1 VRTAIAVGAALA
13 LAACGARAPG
23 DGAAP
28 SVANDRVVNVYNW
41 ADYIGPNTVSGFE
54 AATGIKVV
62 YDTFDSEE
70 TLDGKLLAGD
80 SGYDVVSASGDIIA
94 PGIQIGE
101 FAPLDRTQLPNWR
114 HLDPHALA
122 VLAHF
127 DPGNRYA
134 VPYVHAIN
142 GFAYNI
148 EMVHARMPDAPLDS
162 LDLLFKPEVIA
173 RFADCGVTFLDS
185 PIAVMQLA
193 LNYLKLDPNST
204 RAADYDAAVALLLA
218 VRPSIRAFATA
229 TNDLANGELCI
240 AMSWSSD
247 YSVSM
252 ERARAAGV
260 ARQLA
265 FTIPREGASID
276 YDALL
281 VPAGAPH
288 PRAAHRFLNYMLEPK
303 VIAAVTNAIHYGN
316 NNRDANPYVEP
327 WILADPAL
335 YPPPALEAS
344 LYYSLPPSP
353 ALRRLRTRA
362 WTRIKTGY

>member
-1 VRTAIAVGAALA
+1 V
-13 LAACGARAPG
+13 P
-23 DGAAP
+23 
-28 SVANDRVVNVYNW
+28 
-41 ADYIGPNTVSGFE
+41 GFE

-101 FAPLDRTQLPNWR
+101 FSPLDRSQLPNWR

-122 VLAHF
+122 VLARF

-148 EMVHARMPDAPLDS
+148 GMVRARMADAPVDS
-162 LDLLFKPEVIA
+162 LDLLFKPGIVA

-193 LNYLKLDPNST
+193 LNYLKRDPNST
-204 RAADYDAAVALLLA
+204 RPEDYDAVVALLLA
-218 VRPSIRAFATA
+218 VRPTIRAFGTS
-229 TNDLANGELCI
+229 TDELANGEACI

-247 YSVSM
+247 YSVSIA
-252 ERARAAGV
+252 RARAVGV
-260 ARQLA
+260 MRDLA

-281 VPAGAPH
+281 IPAGAPH
-288 PRAAHRFLNYMLEPK
+288 PRAAHRFLNYLLEPT

-316 NNRDANPYVEP
+316 NNRDANRYVDP

-335 YPPPALEAS
+335 YPPPELEAR
-344 LYYSLPPSP
+344 LYYSLPPSA